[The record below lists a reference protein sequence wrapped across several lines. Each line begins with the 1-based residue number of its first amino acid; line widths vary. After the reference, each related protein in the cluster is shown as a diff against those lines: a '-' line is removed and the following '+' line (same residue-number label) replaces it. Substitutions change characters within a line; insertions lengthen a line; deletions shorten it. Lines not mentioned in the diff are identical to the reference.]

1 MVVMTPLPQSQISHA
16 PEQVWHL
23 LGERV
28 QGVITLK
35 TTPYSRRMTDR
46 RRTKNHEDYKRR
58 GVGGWVTK
66 RMMPCLLKVDYNV
79 VRPRRLM
86 HHVSALLYLCPAGPA
101 ALP

>member
-1 MVVMTPLPQSQISHA
+1 MGGESSGCDN
-16 PEQVWHL
+16 PE
-23 LGERV
+23 
-28 QGVITLK
+28 

-58 GVGGWVTK
+58 GVGGWVGHKTNDA
-66 RMMPCLLKVDYNV
+66 LSSQSDYNV

-101 ALP
+101 ALL